1 MGPVAPFNFK
11 MQVELDLDAI
21 RMWHHRRRG
30 AKLRFFEYKAALFVA
45 HVVCGL
51 ALALALPPYG
61 FLWSAA
67 AGLVGLLFLNRDFV
81 GVRPLQYFM
90 RGLAFGL
97 GYFCFALHWIGY
109 AFFVNADAYL
119 WMMPFAV
126 GGLSLF
132 MALYWGVA
140 FIAAGQLSKLHLPVW
155 VTVPICVGVVEWLR
169 GYLFTGFPWAAPG
182 LIADGMGPVL
192 QLASLVGMPGLTVLI
207 LLWGMACG
215 AFLKRRLMAI
225 AVLATLPLSF
235 AWGQWRLSSVPM
247 DMERGPLI
255 RLVQPNIS
263 QSDKWR
269 SENAAGIFDELLAL
283 SASAL
288 VDKPSVV
295 IWPESAVSFLLDE
308 SELGLAKIAEIL
320 EPQQTLLAGSLRRSV
335 DASKDEKY
343 FTSILMIDSEGAV
356 RQSYDK
362 WRLVPG
368 GEYLPFAW
376 ALEPLGFRKVVDLPE
391 SFTAGVGP
399 RSVDVPGVGLAGMLI
414 CYEAIFPHQ
423 LVDEQQRPRWI
434 VNVTN
439 DGWFGLSVGP
449 HQHLA
454 QVRMRA
460 VEQGLPI
467 ARAANTG
474 ISAVIDP
481 WGRYL
486 GKTVLETKAVLDIR
500 LPNAIAPPIF
510 ARWGMNVFWFLVAAA
525 LLLGVAKQR
534 RNVMKLDNH
543 SI

>member
-1 MGPVAPFNFK
+1 MFLA
-11 MQVELDLDAI
+11 
-21 RMWHHRRRG
+21 H
-30 AKLRFFEYKAALFVA
+30 ALG
-45 HVVCGL
+45 GL
-51 ALALALPPYG
+51 AVALALPPHA
-61 FLWSAA
+61 FLWSAV
-67 AGLVGLLFLNRDFV
+67 AGLVAVLFLNGDFSRL
-81 GVRPLQYFM
+81 RPLQHFM

-97 GYFCFALHWIGY
+97 GYFCFAFHWIGY
-109 AFFVNADAYL
+109 AFFVDADAYL

-140 FIAAGQLSKLHLPVW
+140 FIAAGQFSKFDLPVW
-155 VTVPICVGVVEWLR
+155 LTLPVCVGVVEWLR

-192 QLASLVGMPGLTVLI
+192 QLASVVGMPGLTVLI
-207 LLWGMACG
+207 LMWGMALG
-215 AFLKRRLMAI
+215 GLLQRRGLAI
-225 AVLATLPLSF
+225 VVLATLPLSF
-235 AWGQWRLSSVPM
+235 VWGQWRMSSASLDVAK
-247 DMERGPLI
+247 GPLI

-263 QSDKWR
+263 QNDKWR
-269 SENAAGIFDELLAL
+269 AENAARIFDELLAL
-283 SASAL
+283 SASASL
-288 VDKPSVV
+288 EKPSVV

-308 SELGLAKIAEIL
+308 SDVALAKIADLL

-335 DASKDEKY
+335 NASKDENY
-343 FTSILMIDSEGAV
+343 FTSIHLIDSEGVV

-391 SFTAGVGP
+391 SFTAGIGP
-399 RSVDVPGVGLAGMLI
+399 RSMDVPGVGLAGMLI
-414 CYEAIFPHQ
+414 CYEAIFPHL
-423 LVDEQQRPRWI
+423 LVNEQQRPRWI

-454 QVRMRA
+454 QVRLRA

-486 GKTVLETKAVLDIR
+486 AKTTLETKVILDAH
-500 LPNAIAPPIF
+500 LPDAIAPPFF
-510 ARWGMNVFWFLVAAA
+510 ARWGMAPFWLAVAAA
-525 LLLGVAKQR
+525 LMMVLVLRGQ
-534 RNVMKLDNH
+534 MMTKLNNRPF
-543 SI
+543 

>member
-1 MGPVAPFNFK
+1 MKILEQKSV
-11 MQVELDLDAI
+11 
-21 RMWHHRRRG
+21 
-30 AKLRFFEYKAALFVA
+30 KLLAYA
-45 HVVCGL
+45 VCGL
-51 ALALALPPYG
+51 ALALALPPHAQLWLAALG
-61 FLWSAA
+61 LIFLQ
-67 AGLVGLLFLNRDFV
+67 FLSRDLATLGRWVQF
-81 GVRPLQYFM
+81 F

-97 GYFCFALHWIGY
+97 GYFCFAFHWIGY
-109 AFFVNADAYL
+109 AFLVDADAYL

-132 MALYWGVA
+132 MAVYWGVA
-140 FIAAGQLSKLHLPVW
+140 FVAAGQLAKFDLPVW
-155 VTVPICVGVVEWLR
+155 LTLPVCVGVVEWLR

-182 LIADGMGPVL
+182 LIVDGLGPVL
-192 QLASLVGMPGLTVLI
+192 QLASVVGMPGLTVLV
-207 LLWGMACG
+207 LLWGMALG
-215 AFLKRRLMAI
+215 
-225 AVLATLPLSF
+225 AVLQRRWLALLVLVTLPLSF
-235 AWGQWRLSSVPM
+235 VWGHWRLSSAPL
-247 DMERGPLI
+247 ETAKGPLI

-263 QSDKWR
+263 QNDKWR

-283 SASAL
+283 SATSSAE
-288 VDKPSVV
+288 KPQVV

-308 SELGLAKIAEIL
+308 SEVALAKIADVIEA
-320 EPQQTLLAGSLRRSV
+320 EQTLLAGSLRRSEDV
-335 DASKDEKY
+335 AKDEKY
-343 FTSILMIDSEGAV
+343 FTSILLIDSEGV
-356 RQSYDK
+356 VQQSYDK

-376 ALEPLGFRKVVDLPE
+376 ALEPLGFRKVVALPE

-399 RSVDVPGVGLAGMLI
+399 RSIDVPGVGLAGMLI
-414 CYEAIFPHQ
+414 CYEAIFPHL
-423 LVDEQQRPRWI
+423 LVDERRRPRWI

-486 GKTVLETKAVLDIR
+486 GKTELEIKTVLDVR
-500 LPNAIAPPIF
+500 LPSAIAPPFF
-510 ARWGMNVFWFLVAAA
+510 ARWGITPFWY
-525 LLLGVAKQR
+525 LLATILAGVVLR
-534 RNVMKLDNH
+534 RRIVKKLNNRPF
-543 SI
+543 

>member
-1 MGPVAPFNFK
+1 MRSVVFA
-11 MQVELDLDAI
+11 
-21 RMWHHRRRG
+21 
-30 AKLRFFEYKAALFVA
+30 A
-45 HVVCGL
+45 HVLCGL
-51 ALALALPPYG
+51 ALSLALPP
-61 FLWSAA
+61 LSQIWLAA
-67 AGLVGLLFLNRDFV
+67 LGLGLLFYFNRDFASL
-81 GVRPLQYFM
+81 GKWPQFL

-109 AFFVNADAYL
+109 AFFVDADAYL

-132 MALYWGVA
+132 MASYWGVA
-140 FIAAGQLSKLHLPVW
+140 FLAAGQLSKFNIPAWIAMPFSLGL
-155 VTVPICVGVVEWLR
+155 VEWLR

-207 LLWGMACG
+207 LLWGMAL
-215 AFLKRRLMAI
+215 A
-225 AVLATLPLSF
+225 AVFQHRILALIVLVTLPLSF
-235 AWGQWRLSSVPM
+235 AWGSWRLSTIPP
-247 DMERGPLI
+247 DLTQGPLI

-263 QSDKWR
+263 QNDKWR
-269 SENAAGIFDELLAL
+269 SENRARIFEDLLAM
-283 SASAL
+283 SASGSAE
-288 VDKPSVV
+288 KPAII

-308 SELGLAKIAEIL
+308 SKEALDRIAEVL
-320 EPQQTLLAGSLRRSV
+320 EPQQILLAGSLRRSV
-335 DASKDEKY
+335 DETQDEKY
-343 FTSILMIDSEGAV
+343 FTSILVVDDQGAV
-356 RQSYDK
+356 TQRYDK

-391 SFTAGVGP
+391 SFTPGIGP
-399 RSVDVPGVGLAGMLI
+399 SSLEVPGLGLTGMLI

-423 LVDEQQRPRWI
+423 LVDAQNRPRWI

-439 DGWFGLSVGP
+439 DGWFGKSVGP

-474 ISAVIDP
+474 ISAMIDP

-486 GKTVLETKAVLDIR
+486 SATTLETRDVIDVR
-500 LPNAIAPPIF
+500 LPRALDPTVF
-510 ARWGMNVFWFLVAAA
+510 ARWGVVPVWAVIILIIMSVRFFHR
-525 LLLGVAKQR
+525 KR
-534 RNVMKLDNH
+534 
-543 SI
+543 

>member
-1 MGPVAPFNFK
+1 MKLKVAPRPPGAVLK
-11 MQVELDLDAI
+11 ILELKSVVFLGHA
-21 RMWHHRRRG
+21 
-30 AKLRFFEYKAALFVA
+30 
-45 HVVCGL
+45 VCGL
-51 ALALALPPYG
+51 ALALALPPHA

-67 AGLVGLLFLNRDFV
+67 AGLVGLLFLNRDFSKL
-81 GVRPLQYFM
+81 RPLHHVG
-90 RGLAFGL
+90 RGVAFGL

-109 AFFVNADAYL
+109 AFFVDADAFL

-140 FIAAGQLSKLHLPVW
+140 FVAAGQLSKFSLPVW
-155 VTVPICVGVVEWLR
+155 LTLPVMLGVVEWLR

-182 LIADGMGPVL
+182 LIAEGMGPVL
-192 QLASLVGMPGLTVLI
+192 QMASVIGMPGLTVMI
-207 LLWGMACG
+207 LLWGVSLG
-215 AFLKRRLMAI
+215 AVLQRCLFAAFI
-225 AVLATLPLSF
+225 LATLPLGMV
-235 AWGQWRLSSVPM
+235 WGHWRLSSIPTQTVEGPM
-247 DMERGPLI
+247 I

-263 QSDKWR
+263 QNDKWR
-269 SENAAGIFDELLAL
+269 SENSEGIFEDLLTM
-283 SASAL
+283 SASASAE
-288 VDKPSVV
+288 KPGVV

-308 SELGLAKIAEIL
+308 SGVALSRIADVL

-335 DASKDEKY
+335 DASKHQKY
-343 FTSILMIDSEGAV
+343 FTSIHMIDDQGRVLE
-356 RQSYDK
+356 SYDK

-376 ALEPLGFRKVVDLPE
+376 ALEPLGFRKVVALPE

-399 RSVDVPGVGLAGMLI
+399 RSLDVPRIGLAGMLI
-414 CYEAIFPHQ
+414 CYEAIFPHR

-481 WGRYL
+481 WGRYVA
-486 GKTVLETKAVLDIR
+486 KTVLETKAVLNVR
-500 LPNAIAPPIF
+500 FPAATAPPFF
-510 ARWGMNVFWFLVAAA
+510 ACWGIVPFWFFVGVVLVAHY
-525 LLLGVAKQR
+525 LQR
-534 RNVMKLDNH
+534 WLFRKPSMQSL
-543 SI
+543 

>member
-1 MGPVAPFNFK
+1 VAPR
-11 MQVELDLDAI
+11 AP
-21 RMWHHRRRG
+21 G
-30 AKLRFFEYKAALFVA
+30 TKLRFFKFKITVFLA
-45 HVVCGL
+45 HVLCGL
-51 ALALALPPYG
+51 ALALALPPYD
-61 FLWSAA
+61 FLWSAV
-67 AGLVGLLFLNRDFV
+67 AGLVGLLFLNSDYS
-81 GVRPLQYFM
+81 GLRPLQHFG

-109 AFFVNADAYL
+109 AFLVDADAYL

-140 FIAAGQLSKLHLPVW
+140 FIASGQLSKLHLPVW
-155 VTVPICVGVVEWLR
+155 VTLPICVGVVEWLR

-192 QLASLVGMPGLTVLI
+192 QLASLIGMPGFTVLI
-207 LLWGMACG
+207 LMWGMAFG
-215 AFLKRRLMAI
+215 ALLQRRWFAI
-225 AVLATLPLSF
+225 VVLATLPLGF
-235 AWGQWRLSSVPM
+235 AWGQWRLSSAPM
-247 DMERGPLI
+247 DMAHGPLI

-269 SENAAGIFDELLAL
+269 SENAEGIFDELLAL
-283 SASAL
+283 SATASAEI
-288 VDKPSVV
+288 PSVV

-308 SELGLAKIAEIL
+308 SELGLAKIAEVL
-320 EPQQTLLAGSLRRSV
+320 QPQQTLLAGSLRRSV

-343 FTSILMIDSEGAV
+343 FTSILLIDSEGAV

-399 RSVDVPGVGLAGMLI
+399 RSMDVPGVGLAGMLI
-414 CYEAIFPHQ
+414 CYEAIFPHR
-423 LVDEQQRPRWI
+423 LVDDQLRPRWI

-486 GKTVLETKAVLDIR
+486 GRTTLETKAVLDMR
-500 LPNAIAPPIF
+500 LPNAIAPPFF
-510 ARWGMNVFWFLVAAA
+510 AQWGIAPFWLFVAG
-525 LLLGVAKQR
+525 LLLVLVLQR
-534 RNVMKLDNH
+534 RAITKLNLRP
-543 SI
+543 S